1 MKYGIQEMSLG
12 KFGDMI
18 IKLSIIS
25 PCFNEAE
32 NVESCAREL
41 KEVMSLKLPEVSY
54 EHIFIDNNSTD
65 ETVQLIE
72 NICTFDKRVK
82 LLVNSKNVGGLK
94 SIYLALRESRGEA
107 IIPML
112 PADLQDPVEV
122 IEDFYRL
129 WEKGNLIVYGVRKNR
144 KENVILRNIRKLYY
158 RIIQSLANNYI
169 PLNAGEF
176 LLADKKIIKSILDLN
191 DHQPYIRGMIAAT
204 GAKSTAVEYFMKER
218 KKGKSSNNLVSL
230 VDIAI
235 NGLISTSRIP
245 ARIILIIGFIISSL
259 SIVFGVGVVFQN
271 LFFSK
276 IFIFDLELEILILI
290 FFSGLQM
297 FFLGLIGEYVLSI
310 HSQVRGEPESF
321 FTRKINFENINH
333 DL

>member
-1 MKYGIQEMSLG
+1 MFPG
-12 KFGDMI
+12 KFGDMR

-25 PCFNEAE
+25 PCFNEAD
-32 NVESCAREL
+32 NVESCSREL
-41 KEVMSLKLPEVSY
+41 REVMSSKLPEVNY

-72 NICTFDKRVK
+72 NICKSDNRVK

-94 SIYLALRESRGEA
+94 SIYLALSESQGEA

-112 PADLQDPVEV
+112 AADLQDPVEV

-129 WEKGNLIVYGVRKNR
+129 WEKGSLIVYGVRKNR
-144 KENVILRNIRKLYY
+144 EENIILKNIRKLYY

-176 LLADKKIIKSILDLN
+176 LLADKKIIKSVLDLN
-191 DHQPYIRGMIAAT
+191 DHQPYIRGLIAAT
-204 GAKSTAVEYFMKER
+204 GAKSTAVEYFMKKRE
-218 KKGKSSNNLVSL
+218 KGKSTNNLVSL

-245 ARIILIIGFIISSL
+245 ARIILIIGFTISSL
-259 SIVFGVGVVFQN
+259 SIFFGLLVAFQN
-271 LFFSK
+271 LLLSK
-276 IFIFDLELEILILI
+276 IFIFEFRLETLILI

-310 HSQVRGEPESF
+310 HSQVRREPESF
-321 FTRKINFENINH
+321 FTRRINFENRNNES
-333 DL
+333 